1 MIKYNWKKIPL
12 TWGTVPGQMVVRVQ
26 KVKSTGHIPGRSLG
40 NDDSSPPAYTTVGVT
55 RRRTSNFH
63 HNNESSPKKL
73 KISKNVEIE
82 EDEDDEWEDG
92 SKNEWGNNNDGNEID
107 GVNRSVNNAEDGT
120 GLIPVISLDLD
131 NLSDDDDEWE

>member
-1 MIKYNWKKIPL
+1 MYNINLYTVSAFDGPLRIALYELYRRLFGYKQPYVWPSKEAHVQINQSSKVNKLSLIKYNWKKIPL

-63 HNNESSPKKL
+63 HNNESKC
-73 KISKNVEIE
+73 
-82 EDEDDEWEDG
+82 
-92 SKNEWGNNNDGNEID
+92 
-107 GVNRSVNNAEDGT
+107 
-120 GLIPVISLDLD
+120 
-131 NLSDDDDEWE
+131 